1 MKPLQFLLFYVWGCI
16 GFAAL
21 LGVPPGALVGPSAP
35 GALASG
41 VGLVHE
47 LLAV

>member
-1 MKPLQFLLFYVWGCI
+1 MKPLQFLLFYAWGCI

-21 LGVPPGALVGPSAP
+21 LGVPPGALVGPAAL

-41 VGLVHE
+41 IGLALE
-47 LLAV
+47 LLGA